1 MLKEEFIKL
10 MEFVPSQKEYLEV
23 EDEYNRSDLT
33 KQTFCENLKKDG
45 YTKKA
50 SARMAMEIAHLE
62 DEVRSLKH
70 IIAIKDNEQKNLK
83 ERLSDVHNMAINI
96 MRQTQVYE

>member
-10 MEFVPSQKEYLEV
+10 MDFVPSQKEYLEV
-23 EDEYNRSDLT
+23 DDEYNRSDLD

-45 YTKKA
+45 YAKKA

-70 IIAIKDNEQKNLK
+70 IIAIKDNEQKKLK
-83 ERLSDVHNMAINI
+83 ESLNDVRNMAINI
-96 MRQTQVYE
+96 TRLTQIYE

>member
-10 MEFVPSQKEYLEV
+10 MDFVPSQKEYLEV
-23 EDEYNRSDLT
+23 DDEYNRSDLD
-33 KQTFCENLKKDG
+33 KQTFCKNL
-45 YTKKA
+45 KA

>member
-23 EDEYNRSDLT
+23 DDEYNRSDLT
-33 KQTFCENLKKDG
+33 KQTFCKNLKKDG
-45 YTKKA
+45 YIKKA

-70 IIAIKDNEQKNLK
+70 IIAIKDNEQKKLK
-83 ERLSDVHNMAINI
+83 ESLNDVRNMAINI
-96 MRQTQVYE
+96 TRLTQIYE